1 MDETRFNTLSLSQ
14 KAEYVTENGHFIE
27 AQDFYSF
34 FTLVYLLNQQ
44 EYKLFYDFT
53 GLLVSVEVAHE
64 GAGENFL
71 SSQLEET
78 LDPLNGDN

>member
-1 MDETRFNTLSLSQ
+1 
-14 KAEYVTENGHFIE
+14 
-27 AQDFYSF
+27 
-34 FTLVYLLNQQ
+34 VYLLNQQ
-44 EYKLFYDFT
+44 EFKLFYDFT
-53 GLLVSVEVAHE
+53 GLLVSVEVANE